1 MSSRI
6 FLHPNSPLSLFFLS
20 FSFFYR
26 AEGSNTYP
34 RRGIVHIDKNVGRSS
49 GRAILIPRYFSICRP
64 NPLSSV
70 CNPLHSARSN
80 GERITWKR
88 TMAFKWKRTGS
99 GRTRLSRSFFFF
111 FTLSFP
117 PPPLFLIPVLF
128 FRIVF
133 RKERSFFSAFSNN
146 SNHSFR
152 IEELMFLNP
161 SYASI
166 AERQRIESQEKEK
179 YREGK
184 TPCTPCTVFNL
195 GELGQTLLFF
205 YRSSVGRSVEL

>member
-1 MSSRI
+1 
-6 FLHPNSPLSLFFLS
+6 
-20 FSFFYR
+20 
-26 AEGSNTYP
+26 
-34 RRGIVHIDKNVGRSS
+34 
-49 GRAILIPRYFSICRP
+49 
-64 NPLSSV
+64 
-70 CNPLHSARSN
+70 
-80 GERITWKR
+80 
-88 TMAFKWKRTGS
+88 MAFKWKRTGS

-133 RKERSFFSAFSNN
+133 RKEEKNALSSLLFLIILIILFEF
-146 SNHSFR
+146 
-152 IEELMFLNP
+152 EELMFLNP

-166 AERQRIESQEKEK
+166 VERQRIESQEKGK

-184 TPCTPCTVFNL
+184 TPCTPCMVFNL

>member
-1 MSSRI
+1 
-6 FLHPNSPLSLFFLS
+6 
-20 FSFFYR
+20 
-26 AEGSNTYP
+26 
-34 RRGIVHIDKNVGRSS
+34 
-49 GRAILIPRYFSICRP
+49 
-64 NPLSSV
+64 
-70 CNPLHSARSN
+70 
-80 GERITWKR
+80 
-88 TMAFKWKRTGS
+88 MAFKWKRTGS

-117 PPPLFLIPVLF
+117 PSPLFLIPVLF
-128 FRIVF
+128 FRIEESF
-133 RKERSFFSAFSNN
+133 QKRRKERSFFSAFSNN

-166 AERQRIESQEKEK
+166 VERQRIESQEKGK

-184 TPCTPCTVFNL
+184 TPCMVFNL